1 MIKEL
6 ARIIQSVYN
15 VYINNQ
21 INVIIKNTLDF
32 FSSVFENKERIILVL
47 DCATEGELYDY
58 INKRGKLT
66 EKDARRIFR
75 QIVAAVNYCHQVV
88 RGGIWNLLDPVIIF
102 LLCSHFLLI
111 QSIFYK
117 EK

>member
-75 QIVAAVNYCHQVV
+75 QIVAAVNYCHQVN
-88 RGGIWNLLDPVIIF
+88 RGGNLDFARPCYHLFVMFTFFIN
-102 LLCSHFLLI
+102 
-111 QSIFYK
+111 SISIL
-117 EK
+117 

>member
-88 RGGIWNLLDPVIIF
+88 RGGNLEFARPCYHLFVMFTFFIN
-102 LLCSHFLLI
+102 
-111 QSIFYK
+111 SINIL
-117 EK
+117 